1 MKDAENMIYRVS
13 DYKIANFPTLNK
25 RKFDNSTIDKT

>member
-25 RKFDNSTIDKT
+25 RKFDDSTIDKT